1 MFQNRFFRRA
11 AALVLTLALAAA
23 AALPGLA
30 AYPMPIQTASETE
43 AVYLFNADTGKTILA
58 QNADQQQYV
67 ASLTKMMTALLLLES
82 GKDLNGEVT
91 VPTAMTQE
99 FKDIQN
105 ANGMTAGLR
114 IGETVR
120 RIDLLYALLV
130 SSANDAAS
138 VIAYDV
144 GGSVLDFVRQ
154 MNARAAELGM
164 THTRFVNAC
173 GLDAEGHY
181 STARDMAKLAC
192 AALENETFRAIVS
205 TKSTTV
211 DGQTLV
217 NHNRLLRSYDG
228 AVGVKTGYTKTAG
241 RTLVSCAQRGTTQ
254 FVCVTLSDPDDWND
268 HTHLLDWAFENYEYR
283 CVAGDTPVY
292 AVPVLSATVEL
303 CAAAPER
310 PAYLL
315 VHPDDQVSLKAELP
329 RFTFA
334 PVEQGTQAGT
344 LTATGP
350 DGQSVT
356 VPLRY
361 AEPAALDPDV
371 KITPLARL
379 GRLWTHACRYFS
391 SYYYPVS

>member
-1 MFQNRFFRRA
+1 MHPETGTVLYEKNADERLGIA
-11 AALVLTLALAAA
+11 STTKIMTALVVLEHCALDEPVEILPEYTAVEGSSMYLRAGETYTVEELLYGLMLSSGNDAAVGPTEA
-23 AALPGLA
+23 FGPGARETGVNRQGGPARRPQRPPWDRPARARPRACPRARARGPPHRAFHHPPGLA
-30 AYPMPIQTASETE
+30 A
-43 AVYLFNADTGKTILA
+43 D
-58 QNADQQQYV
+58 
-67 ASLTKMMTALLLLES
+67 
-82 GKDLNGEVT
+82 
-91 VPTAMTQE
+91 
-99 FKDIQN
+99 
-105 ANGMTAGLR
+105 
-114 IGETVR
+114 
-120 RIDLLYALLV
+120 
-130 SSANDAAS
+130 
-138 VIAYDV
+138 
-144 GGSVLDFVRQ
+144 
-154 MNARAAELGM
+154 
-164 THTRFVNAC
+164 
-173 GLDAEGHY
+173 GHY

-192 AALENETFRAIVS
+192 AAMENETFRTIVS
-205 TKSTTV
+205 TRSAV
-211 DGQTLV
+211 VNGQTLV

-228 AVGVKTGYTKTAG
+228 AVGVKTGYTKTTG

-303 CAAAPER
+303 CAAVPER

-315 VHPDDQVSLKAELP
+315 VRPDDQVALKAELP
-329 RFTFA
+329 RFAFA

-356 VPLRY
+356 VPLCY

-391 SYYYPVS
+391 SYYPVS

>member
-1 MFQNRFFRRA
+1 MRKILCVLLAVVFVWGSLPVSAETAESVSVSAYA
-11 AALVLTLALAAA
+11 AVLYEPVSGTVLFEKNSREV
-23 AALPGLA
+23 LP
-30 AYPMPIQTASETE
+30 
-43 AVYLFNADTGKTILA
+43 
-58 QNADQQQYV
+58 V
-67 ASLTKMMTALLLLES
+67 ASTTKIMTALLAFES
-82 GKDLNGEVT
+82 EHRGDPVTITPEMISVEGSSMGLRAGEVL
-91 VPTAMTQE
+91 ALG
-99 FKDIQN
+99 DIARGMMMASGNDGAN
-105 ANGMTAGLR
+105 AIA
-114 IGETVR
+114 
-120 RIDLLYALLV
+120 LYL
-130 SSANDAAS
+130 SDSAEVFS
-138 VIAYDV
+138 EK
-144 GGSVLDFVRQ
+144 
-154 MNARAAELGM
+154 MNARAAELHM
-164 THTRFVNAC
+164 MQTHFVTPS
-173 GLDAEGHY
+173 GLDAEGHG
-181 STARDMAKLAC
+181 STAYDMALLAAEAMQNEEF
-192 AALENETFRAIVS
+192 AAAV
-205 TKSTTV
+205 
-211 DGQTLV
+211 GQTTLSV
-217 NHNRLLRSYDG
+217 PFISPEKTVRYENHNRLLKLYPDCTGIKTGFTKKAGRCLVSSAERDG
-228 AVGVKTGYTKTAG
+228 A
-241 RTLVSCAQRGTTQ
+241 RLI
-254 FVCVTLSDPDDWND
+254 CVTLNAPDDWND

-315 VHPDDQVSLKAELP
+315 VHPDDPVSLKAELP

-334 PVEQGTQAGT
+334 PVEQGVQAGI